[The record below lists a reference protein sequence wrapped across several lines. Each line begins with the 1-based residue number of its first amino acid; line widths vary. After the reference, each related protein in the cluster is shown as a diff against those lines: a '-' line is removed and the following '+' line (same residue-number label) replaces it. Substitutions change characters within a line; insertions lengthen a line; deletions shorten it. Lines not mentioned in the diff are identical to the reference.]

1 MTWQTLKELA
11 IPAALVVGGVIV
23 GLAVRR
29 YIVGR
34 LVRLAHGTA
43 SDLDDVAAEQL
54 RGPVVLWGA
63 ILGLYLAVGPA
74 NLPAGAQ
81 RIVQR
86 VLIALMVASVTL
98 AAARLV
104 GALLQRR
111 VTRATGLTQSA
122 SLIEN
127 TARVAVLAVGGLVL
141 LQTLGISITP
151 IVTALG
157 VGGLAVAL
165 ALQDTL
171 ANFFAGLRILAARQ
185 IRPGDFV
192 QLDSGQQGI
201 VEDVTWGYTA
211 IRQLPNLLTV
221 VPNAKL
227 ASAIVTN
234 CTLPDPEVAVL
245 VKVGVAYASDLAR
258 VEQVTID
265 VAGDVMRTV
274 EGGIPT
280 FEPFIRYN
288 EFGDSSINFTVIMR
302 GREFTSRFL
311 ITHEF
316 VKRLQARFARERI
329 EIPFPQ
335 RVVHVAGGLPA
346 APPA

>member
-1 MTWQTLKELA
+1 MWQTLKELVV
-11 IPAALVVGGVIV
+11 PAAFVAGGLTL
-23 GLAVRR
+23 GLALRR
-29 YIVGR
+29 YVVGR
-34 LVRLAHGTA
+34 LWRLARATP
-43 SDLDDVAAEQL
+43 SDLDDAVVGAL
-54 RGPVVLWGA
+54 RGPVVLWGL
-63 ILGLYLAVGPA
+63 IVGLYLAAEVA
-74 NLPAGAQ
+74 DLPAGAQ
-81 RIVQR
+81 RIIQHTLI
-86 VLIALMVASVTL
+86 VLIVASVTW
-98 AAARLV
+98 AAARLLGV
-104 GALLQRR
+104 VVQHRIAR
-111 VTRATGLTQSA
+111 TAGLKQSA

-127 TARVAVLAVGGLVL
+127 TARVTVLAVGALVL
-141 LQTLGISITP
+141 LQTLGIAITP

-192 QLDSGQQGI
+192 KLDTGQEGI

-211 IRQLPNLLTV
+211 IRQLPNLITV

-245 VKVGVAYASDLAR
+245 VNVGVAYGSDLDR
-258 VEQVTID
+258 VERVTTD
-265 VAGDVMRTV
+265 VARDVMRTV

-288 EFGDSSINFTVIMR
+288 TFGDSSIAFTVILR
-302 GREFTSRFL
+302 GRDFVSQYL
-311 ITHEF
+311 IKHEF
-316 VKRLQARFARERI
+316 VKRLHVRYAREGI

-335 RVVHVAGGLPA
+335 RVVHTAPGLSA
-346 APPA
+346 AR